1 MIFFQRGGGGLP
13 PHKITN
19 PRFITCLWTS
29 LEHQRAFNQR
39 KIHQTCLFLLIFF
52 DKDFRFLVSAR
63 LFYFTSSDVRTVYK
77 RGLKTESS
85 NNTKKLT
92 RYEPRRHYLD
102 TFRAFNNDPIGIFAA
117 RQILK
122 SSTIIYRKICCFVLN
137 SKVEVY
143 FSSSHIQLARK
154 YHDLHPWSYHVT
166 YKEKQIRT
174 GSKLKELI

>member
-1 MIFFQRGGGGLP
+1 MIFFQRGEGGLP

-63 LFYFTSSDVRTVYK
+63 LFYFTSSDVRRTVYK
-77 RGLKTESS
+77 RGRKTESS

-92 RYEPRRHYLD
+92 RYEPWRHYLD

-122 SSTIIYRKICCFVLN
+122 SSAIIYRKICCFVLN
-137 SKVEVY
+137 SKSGSIFLV
-143 FSSSHIQLARK
+143 FSHPAREKIPRSPRVILSCNIQRK
-154 YHDLHPWSYHVT
+154 TD
-166 YKEKQIRT
+166 
-174 GSKLKELI
+174 